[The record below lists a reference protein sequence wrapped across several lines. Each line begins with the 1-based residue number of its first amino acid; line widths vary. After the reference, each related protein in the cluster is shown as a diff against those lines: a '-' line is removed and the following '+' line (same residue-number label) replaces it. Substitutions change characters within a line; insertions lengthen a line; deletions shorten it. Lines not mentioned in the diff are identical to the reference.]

1 MTRGQSFRVLRVHAA
16 AVYGFLY
23 LPIAMLVLLS
33 FNDSNAITLPW
44 GGFTLRWY
52 RALAENQSLF
62 VSLENSLI
70 LGVSTAVLA
79 TAIGT
84 LAALAFRRR
93 FRGRVVLMRM
103 LLVPFVIPGLTI
115 GVALL
120 LLFHAVGVRPGL
132 LTTTLVAHVGFT
144 LPYVFVLIWT
154 RLHRFDESL
163 EEAAMDLGAD
173 ELATFRHVT
182 FPLIRPGVV
191 GSALFAFTLSFDE
204 FIRTLFTIGSDNTL
218 PIQIW
223 SMLGSMV
230 SPELNAVATLI
241 VLASV
246 TLVVLGELVRGR
258 GAERKRVSAEDSDAE
273 MGGTGPRD
281 G

>member
-1 MTRGQSFRVLRVHAA
+1 MTAGRAARFLRWYAW
-16 AVYGFLY
+16 AVYLFLY
-23 LPIAMLVLLS
+23 TPIAMLILLS
-33 FNDSNAITLPW
+33 FNNTNSITLPW

-62 VSLENSLI
+62 VSLKNSLM
-70 LGVSTAVLA
+70 LGLSTAAIA
-79 TAIGT
+79 TVIGS
-84 LAALAFRRR
+84 LAAFAFRHR
-93 FRGRVVLMRM
+93 FRGQAALMRM
-103 LLVPFVIPGLTI
+103 ILLPFVIPGLTI

-120 LLFHAVGVRPGL
+120 LLFHAMGVRPGL

-144 LPYVFVLIWT
+144 LPYVFVLIST

-173 ELATFRHVT
+173 ELTTFWQVT
-182 FPLIRPGVV
+182 FPLIRPGVI

-204 FIRTLFTIGSDNTL
+204 FIRTLFTIGNDNTL

-230 SPELNAVATLI
+230 SPELNAIATLI
-241 VLASV
+241 VAASV
-246 TLVVLGELVRGR
+246 TLVILGEMLRGR
-258 GAERKRVSAEDSDAE
+258 ER
-273 MGGTGPRD
+273 
-281 G
+281 

>member
-1 MTRGQSFRVLRVHAA
+1 MTGGAARRFLIAYAA
-16 AVYGFLY
+16 AVFAFLY
-23 LPIAMLVLLS
+23 TPIAMLVLLS

-44 GGFTLRWY
+44 GGFTLKWY
-52 RALAENQSLF
+52 RALADNTSLF
-62 VSLENSLI
+62 VSFKNSLA
-70 LGVSTAVLA
+70 LGVTTALIA
-79 TAIGT
+79 TIIGT
-84 LAALAFRRR
+84 LAAFAFRFR
-93 FRGRVVLMRM
+93 FRGQVALMR
-103 LLVPFVIPGLTI
+103 LLLMPFVVPGLTI

-120 LLFHAVGVRPGL
+120 LLFHAVGMRPGL
-132 LTTTLVAHVGFT
+132 FTTTLVAHVGFT
-144 LPYVFVLIWT
+144 LPYVFVLIST

-173 ELATFRHVT
+173 ELATFWQVT

-204 FIRTLFTIGSDNTL
+204 FIRTLFTIGNDNTL

-241 VLASV
+241 VAASIG
-246 TLVVLGELVRGR
+246 LVVLGEMLRGR
-258 GAERKRVSAEDSDAE
+258 ERGEPGRER
-273 MGGTGPRD
+273 TRT
-281 G
+281 

>member
-1 MTRGQSFRVLRVHAA
+1 MGRRATWFLRLYGG
-16 AVYGFLY
+16 AVYVFLY
-23 LPIAMLVLLS
+23 TPIAMLVLLS
-33 FNDSNAITLPW
+33 FNNSNAITLPW

-52 RALAENQSLF
+52 WALAENQSLF
-62 VSLENSLI
+62 VSLKNSLT
-70 LGVSTAVLA
+70 LGLTTAVVSTV
-79 TAIGT
+79 IGC
-84 LAALAFRRR
+84 LAAFAFRHR
-93 FRGRVVLMRM
+93 FRGQVGVMR
-103 LLVPFVIPGLTI
+103 LLLLPFVIPGLTI

-144 LPYVFVLIWT
+144 LPYVFVLIST

-173 ELATFRHVT
+173 ELATFWHVT
-182 FPLIRPGVV
+182 FPLIRPGII

-204 FIRTLFTIGSDNTL
+204 FIRTLFTIGNDNTL

-230 SPELNAVATLI
+230 SPELNAIATLI
-241 VLASV
+241 VAASIA
-246 TLVVLGELVRGR
+246 LVVFGEVIRGR
-258 GAERKRVSAEDSDAE
+258 ER
-273 MGGTGPRD
+273 
-281 G
+281 

>member
-1 MTRGQSFRVLRVHAA
+1 VTSPRAAWFLRGYGA
-16 AVYGFLY
+16 AVYAFLY
-23 LPIAMLVLLS
+23 TPIAMLVLLS

-62 VSLENSLI
+62 VSLKNSAT
-70 LGVSTAVLA
+70 LGLVTAALA

-84 LAALAFRRR
+84 LAALAFRAR
-93 FRGRVVLMRM
+93 FRGHVALMRM
-103 LLVPFVIPGLTI
+103 LLLPLVMPGLTI

-132 LTTTLVAHVGFT
+132 LTTTLVAHVGFA
-144 LPYVFVLIWT
+144 LPYVFVLVST
-154 RLHRFDESL
+154 RLHRFDTSL

-173 ELATFRHVT
+173 EWATFWQVT
-182 FPLIRPGVV
+182 FPLIRPGIV

-204 FIRTLFTIGSDNTL
+204 FIRTLFTIGNDNTL

-230 SPELNAVATLI
+230 SPELNAIATLI
-241 VLASV
+241 VMASV
-246 TLVVLGELVRGR
+246 ALVVLGELLRGR
-258 GAERKRVSAEDSDAE
+258 ER
-273 MGGTGPRD
+273 
-281 G
+281 

>member
-1 MTRGQSFRVLRVHAA
+1 MTGAPASRFLRLYAWT
-16 AVYGFLY
+16 VYCFLY
-23 LPIAMLVLLS
+23 TPIAMLILLS
-33 FNDSNAITLPW
+33 FNDSNSITLPW

-62 VSLENSLI
+62 VSLKNSLT
-70 LGVSTAVLA
+70 LGLSTAAVSTV
-79 TAIGT
+79 IGS
-84 LAALAFRRR
+84 LAAFAFRHR
-93 FRGRVVLMRM
+93 FRGQVALMRM
-103 LLVPFVIPGLTI
+103 LLLPFVIPGLTI

-120 LLFHAVGVRPGL
+120 LLFHALGVRPGL

-144 LPYVFVLIWT
+144 LPYVFVLIST

-173 ELATFRHVT
+173 EITTFWQVT
-182 FPLIRPGVV
+182 FPLIRPGII

-204 FIRTLFTIGSDNTL
+204 FIRTLFTIGNDNTL

-230 SPELNAVATLI
+230 SPELNAIGTLI
-241 VLASV
+241 VATSV
-246 TLVVLGELVRGR
+246 TLVILGEVLRGR
-258 GAERKRVSAEDSDAE
+258 ER
-273 MGGTGPRD
+273 
-281 G
+281 

>member
-1 MTRGQSFRVLRVHAA
+1 MSGGRARRFLLVY
-16 AVYGFLY
+16 AVIVYTFLY
-23 LPIAMLVLLS
+23 TPIAMLVLLS

-52 RALAENQSLF
+52 RALAENESLF
-62 VSLENSLI
+62 VSLKNSLT
-70 LGVSTAVLA
+70 LGLA
-79 TAIGT
+79 TAAVSTVIGSF
-84 LAALAFRRR
+84 AAFAFRYR
-93 FRGRVVLMRM
+93 FRGQLALMRM
-103 LLVPFVIPGLTI
+103 LLLPFVVPGLTI

-120 LLFHAVGVRPGL
+120 LLFHAIGVRPGL

-144 LPYVFVLIWT
+144 LPYVFVLVST

-173 ELATFRHVT
+173 ELSTFWQVT

-204 FIRTLFTIGSDNTL
+204 FIRTLFTIGNDNTL

-230 SPELNAVATLI
+230 SPELNAIATLI
-241 VLASV
+241 VVASV
-246 TLVVLGELVRGR
+246 TLVILGELLRGR
-258 GAERKRVSAEDSDAE
+258 ER
-273 MGGTGPRD
+273 
-281 G
+281 